1 VSSQDRTGG
10 KSARIAKISSIS
22 LAGAL
27 LLSGCSAEAQRGWL
41 PGDRNTTNH
50 TALVTDL
57 WVNSWI
63 AALVVGV
70 ITWGLIIWCMVAY
83 RRRRNDTGYP
93 RQLSY
98 NLPLEIFYL
107 TIPLFMVLVF
117 FYFTQRDQGI
127 IDTRVDDPDVIID
140 VRGKQWSWD
149 FNYVKQDKYSAG
161 VQASLTGEPGI
172 PENLPTL
179 YLPVNRSVE
188 LQLHARDVQHSF
200 WVPAFLQKR
209 DLYPGRVNYINLTPT
224 QEGTFDG
231 KCAELC
237 GQYHSEMLF
246 NVKVVSQEEFD
257 AQMATLEDGQLGDE
271 YDRDSYPDT
280 DPDFDP
286 ARSS

>member
-1 VSSQDRTGG
+1 MSSQDRTGG
-10 KSARIAKISSIS
+10 KNARIAKISSIA

-27 LLSGCSAEAQRGWL
+27 LLSGCSAEVQRGWL
-41 PGDRNTTNH
+41 PGERNTTNH
-50 TALVTDL
+50 TPLITDL

-63 AALVVGV
+63 AALVVGI

-127 IDTRVDDPDVIID
+127 IDTRVDNPDVIVD

-149 FNYVKQDKYSAG
+149 FNYVKQDKYSTG
-161 VQASLTGEPGI
+161 VQKALTGEPGV
-172 PENLPTL
+172 PEDLPTL

-188 LQLHARDVQHSF
+188 LQLNARDVQHSF

-209 DLYPGRVNYINLTPT
+209 DLYPGRTNYINLTPT

-257 AQMATLEDGQLGDE
+257 AQMETLEDGQLGDE

>member
-1 VSSQDRTGG
+1 MSSQDRTGSR
-10 KSARIAKISSIS
+10 KARIAKISSIS
-22 LAGAL
+22 LGGAL
-27 LLSGCSAEAQRGWL
+27 LLSGCSVEAQKGWL
-41 PGDRNTTNH
+41 PAERDNTNH
-50 TALVTDL
+50 TGIIMDL

-63 AALVVGV
+63 AALVVGI

-83 RRRRNDTGYP
+83 RRRRNDTGFP

-117 FYFTQRDQGI
+117 FYFTEREQSA
-127 IDTRVDDPDVIID
+127 IDARVAEPDVIVD

-149 FNYVKQDKYSAG
+149 FNYVNEDKYSVG
-161 VQASLTGEPGI
+161 VQANLTGEPGV
-172 PENLPTL
+172 PETLPTL

-188 LQLHARDVQHSF
+188 LQLNARDVQHSF

-209 DLYPGRVNYINLTPT
+209 DLYPGRTNYINLTPT
-224 QEGTFDG
+224 REGTFDG

-246 NVKVVSQEEFD
+246 NVAVVSQEEFD
-257 AQMATLEDGQLGDE
+257 RQMAQLEDGQLGDE
-271 YDRDSYPDT
+271 YDRDSYPEA